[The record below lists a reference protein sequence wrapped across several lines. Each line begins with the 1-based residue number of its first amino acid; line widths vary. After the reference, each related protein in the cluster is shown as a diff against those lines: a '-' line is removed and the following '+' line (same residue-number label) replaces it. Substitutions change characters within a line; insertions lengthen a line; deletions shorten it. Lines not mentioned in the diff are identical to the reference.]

1 LRKQLGFIVIQR
13 LTQEGAFNRAYSRL
27 TFHDLPYFSIVK
39 HISKITISTRG
50 GSTFPFTLPVFKK
63 PFTLDF
69 GKPVVII
76 AGDNGCGKST
86 LLEAIGYKL
95 KLPTISSTSTVTD
108 STFDPSRELFDYVN
122 VYWRNKTHNGM
133 FFRAEDYIGFVRSI
147 QMLKSGLGNELK
159 EMEEYLR
166 GHGLVLAQG
175 LLKGQVNEL
184 ESRYNGKLEE
194 KSHGEGFLQ
203 ILSSRIHGNGV
214 YVLDEP
220 EASLSP
226 MKQLSLI
233 SLLMQL
239 ASNTDAQFIIATH
252 SPVLMGI
259 PNSTIYYLNENG
271 IEEMAYEDT
280 EHYQIYKSFL
290 ENRERFL
297 RYL

>member
-1 LRKQLGFIVIQR
+1 MYI
-13 LTQEGAFNRAYSRL
+13 
-27 TFHDLPYFSIVK
+27 SIVK
-39 HISKITISTRG
+39 HIAKISINTHG
-50 GSTFPFTLPVFKK
+50 GRTFPFSLPVFKK
-63 PFTLDF
+63 PFVLDF
-69 GKPVVII
+69 NRPVVII

-86 LLEAIGYKL
+86 LLEAIAYKL
-95 KLPTISSTSTVTD
+95 NLPTISSTSTVTD
-108 STFDPSRELFDYVN
+108 STFDPSRELFDQVN
-122 VYWRNKTHNGM
+122 IFWRNKTHNGM
-133 FFRAEDYIGFVRSI
+133 FFRAEDYIGFVRSV
-147 QMLKSGLGNELK
+147 QMLKSDLGKDLK
-159 EMEEYLR
+159 ELEEQLR
-166 GHGLVLAQG
+166 GYGLVLAQG

-184 ESRYNGKLEE
+184 HSRYNGKLEE

-226 MKQLSLI
+226 MKQLSLL
-233 SLLMQL
+233 SLLMQS
-239 ASNTDAQFIIATH
+239 ATNSDAQFIIATH

-271 IEEMAYEDT
+271 IAETAYEDT

>member
-1 LRKQLGFIVIQR
+1 MDHGLIPL
-13 LTQEGAFNRAYSRL
+13 
-27 TFHDLPYFSIVK
+27 LPYLSTVK
-39 HISKITISTRG
+39 HIGHISVNAHG
-50 GSTFPFTLPVFKK
+50 GKTFPFSLPVFKQ
-63 PFTLDF
+63 PFTLSF
-69 GKPVVII
+69 TKPIVII

-86 LLEAIGYKL
+86 LLEALAYKL
-95 KLPTISSTSTVTD
+95 RLPTISSTSTVTD
-108 STFDPSRELFDYVN
+108 NTFDPSRKLEEFVTI
-122 VYWRNKTHNGM
+122 YWRNKTHNGM

-166 GHGLVLAQG
+166 GQGLVLAQG

-203 ILSSRIHGNGV
+203 ILSTRIHGNGV
-214 YVLDEP
+214 YILDEP

-233 SLLMQL
+233 SLLMQSV
-239 ASNTDAQFIIATH
+239 SNTDAQFVIATH

-259 PNSTIYYLNENG
+259 PNSTIYYLNDNS
-271 IEEMAYEDT
+271 IEETAYEDT

>member
-1 LRKQLGFIVIQR
+1 M
-13 LTQEGAFNRAYSRL
+13 
-27 TFHDLPYFSIVK
+27 VK
-39 HISKITISTRG
+39 HIKHISVNTRG
-50 GSTFPFTLPVFKK
+50 GRHFPFSLPVFQQ

-69 GKPVVII
+69 GKPVIII

-95 KLPTISSTSTVTD
+95 RLPTISSTDIVTD
-108 STFDPSRELFDYVN
+108 STFTAARELFGDIN
-122 VYWRNKTHNGM
+122 IMWRNKTPNGM

-147 QMLKSGLGNELK
+147 AMMKENLGKDLKDLQDELQGYGL
-159 EMEEYLR
+159 M
-166 GHGLVLAQG
+166 LAQG
-175 LLKGQVNEL
+175 LLKKQVNEL

-203 ILSSRIHGNGV
+203 ILSTRIHGNGV

-233 SLLMQL
+233 SLLMQS
-239 ASNTDAQFIIATH
+239 AANTDAQFIIATH

-259 PNSTIYYLNENG
+259 PNSTIYYLNESG
-271 IEEMAYEDT
+271 IKEVAYEDT

-290 ENRERFL
+290 DNRERFL

>member
-1 LRKQLGFIVIQR
+1 
-13 LTQEGAFNRAYSRL
+13 
-27 TFHDLPYFSIVK
+27 VK
-39 HISKITISTRG
+39 HVSHISFNTTQSR
-50 GSTFPFTLPVFKK
+50 SFPFSLPVFQQPFKLSFKK
-63 PFTLDF
+63 PI
-69 GKPVVII
+69 VIL

-86 LLEAIGYKL
+86 LLEAIAYKL
-95 KLPTISSTSTVTD
+95 NLPTIGSYSTVTD
-108 STFDPSRELFDYVN
+108 ETFAPARRLFDLIN
-122 VYWRNKTHNGM
+122 IQWNNKTHNGM

-147 QMLKSGLGNELK
+147 NTLKNELGNELK

-166 GHGLVLAQG
+166 GEGLALARG
-175 LLKGQVNEL
+175 ALKKQINEL
-184 ESRYNGKLEE
+184 ESRYNGNMEQ

-203 ILSSRIHGNGV
+203 IITSRITNNGV

-233 SLLMQL
+233 SLLMHS
-239 ASNTDAQFIIATH
+239 AEETDAQFIIATH

-259 PNSTIYYLNENG
+259 PNSTIYFINDAG
-271 IEEMAYEDT
+271 IKPVSYEDT

-297 RYL
+297 KYL